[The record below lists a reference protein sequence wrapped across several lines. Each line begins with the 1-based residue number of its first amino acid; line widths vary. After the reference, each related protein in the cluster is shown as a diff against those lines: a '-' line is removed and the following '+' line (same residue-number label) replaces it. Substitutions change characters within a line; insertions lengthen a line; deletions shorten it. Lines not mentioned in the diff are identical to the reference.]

1 MPGGWTNAPRLMSW
15 RLRRSPARSRSVACV
30 GRTTS
35 GTAGS
40 GRSRWPT
47 RSWEVVVREIKFRV
61 WDGARHC
68 FRNFNDLKFG
78 ARGVWAVVYY
88 DPERGHVVQEMA
100 HLQLMQY
107 TGLHDRNGV
116 EIYEGDILHYVAPP
130 EHDDGSGGIE
140 TYEVVWKD

>member
-1 MPGGWTNAPRLMSW
+1 
-15 RLRRSPARSRSVACV
+15 
-30 GRTTS
+30 
-35 GTAGS
+35 
-40 GRSRWPT
+40 
-47 RSWEVVVREIKFRV
+47 VVVREIKFRV

-140 TYEVVWKD
+140 TYEVVWKDFGFTARWLQARWERAQWIENALHGAAEDMEVIGNVYEHPELLERADA